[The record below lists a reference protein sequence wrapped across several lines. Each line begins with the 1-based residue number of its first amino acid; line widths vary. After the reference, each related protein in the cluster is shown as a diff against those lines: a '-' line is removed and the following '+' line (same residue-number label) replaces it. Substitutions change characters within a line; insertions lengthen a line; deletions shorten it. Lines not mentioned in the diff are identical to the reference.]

1 MEYQISPQQQQFF
14 KQKGYLILRD
24 VLSAPEVQDLQ
35 QWAQEVH
42 DLPRTREAP
51 WMPYEEINSKGERV
65 LCRTENYANY
75 HLPFNAL
82 LRGKRLLSI
91 LGGLAGE
98 EMLLFKEKSEFYLCC
113 PKRKLMWERK
123 GKS

>member
-1 MEYQISPQQQQFF
+1 
-14 KQKGYLILRD
+14 
-24 VLSAPEVQDLQ
+24 
-35 QWAQEVH
+35 
-42 DLPRTREAP
+42 
-51 WMPYEEINSKGERV
+51 MPYEEINSKGERV

-98 EMLLFKEKSEFYLCC
+98 EMLLFKEKSTSCC
-113 PKRKLMWERK
+113 SKDQNLWNVKR
-123 GKS
+123 G